1 MKTDKLFYRIF
12 LSQPE
17 SIAEL
22 LPGVPVDCE
31 FDYSAPVVKEKE
43 VRLDGLLTPRSDDLS
58 VPLVF
63 LEAQMQNDSGFY
75 GRFFAGLFTYLN
87 QYKVVRPWRGLLILV
102 SHDQE
107 LGSVVPYQMEL
118 QGGWVHRIYLEDL
131 LPLRNLG
138 PTLALLRLLV
148 VPVAAVGAD
157 AQAILQG
164 ASSKAEF
171 LRVLDLVEAI
181 LVSKL
186 PLLTE
191 EEIRE
196 MLDLQNVSLSETQF
210 FKEVFQ
216 QGKQEGEKEGRK
228 EGKQEG
234 KQEGETDLILRLILR
249 RCGEVSLEQQ
259 AQIRSLSIEQLES
272 LGEALLDFG
281 GMADLEDWL
290 RENAGE

>member
-17 SIAEL
+17 LIAEL
-22 LPGVPVDCE
+22 LSGIPAGCE
-31 FDYSAPVVKEKE
+31 FEYSAPVVKEKE
-43 VRLDGLLTPRSDDLS
+43 VRLDGLLTPKSEDLA

-63 LEAQMQNDSGFY
+63 LEAQMQPDEGFY

-87 QYKVVRPWRGLLILV
+87 QYKVMRPWRGLLILQ
-102 SHDQE
+102 SHSQE

-118 QGGWVHRIYLEDL
+118 NGGWMHRLYLEDL
-131 LPLRNLG
+131 LPLSNLG

-148 VPVAAVGAD
+148 VPDAVVAAD
-157 AQAILQG
+157 AQAILAKADSQ
-164 ASSKAEF
+164 AEF

-186 PLLTE
+186 PSLSI
-191 EEIRE
+191 EEIKE
-196 MLDLQNVSLSETQF
+196 MLDLQDVSLSETQF

-216 QGKQEGEKEGRK
+216 QGEDQGRQEGRQEGEANSA
-228 EGKQEG
+228 
-234 KQEGETDLILRLILR
+234 LRQIGR
-249 RCGEVSLEQQ
+249 RCGEIPIEQQ
-259 AQIRSLSIEQLES
+259 TQIRSLPIAQLEN

-281 GMADLEDWL
+281 GMADLVEWL
-290 RENAGE
+290 RVNVDV